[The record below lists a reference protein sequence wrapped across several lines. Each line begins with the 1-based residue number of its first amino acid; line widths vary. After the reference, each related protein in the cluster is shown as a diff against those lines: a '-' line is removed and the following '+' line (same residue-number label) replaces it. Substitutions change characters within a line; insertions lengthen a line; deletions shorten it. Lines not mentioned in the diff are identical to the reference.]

1 MRLTQHTDYSLRV
14 LMYLALNPTKLATI
28 QEVAEKHQVSKN
40 HLMKV
45 VQRLSHGGFITSVR
59 GQGGGMKLQ
68 REAADIAIGEV
79 VQFMEPDFS
88 VVECFRE
95 DNHCVITPACRLK
108 GMFVEA
114 LEQFLLQLNRYSL
127 ADLVKGKTRNE
138 MVKLLHL
145 D

>member
-14 LMYLALNPTKLATI
+14 LMYLALDTTKLVTI
-28 QEVAEKHQVSKN
+28 QEVAAKHQISKN

-45 VQRLSHGGFITSVR
+45 VQRLAHGGFITSVR

-68 REAADIAIGEV
+68 RKATDIAIGEV

-88 VVECFRE
+88 VVECFRA
-95 DNHCVITPACRLK
+95 DNDCVITPACRLR
-108 GMFVEA
+108 GLFAEA
-114 LEQFLLQLNRYSL
+114 LEQFTKQLNRYSL
-127 ADLVKGKTRNE
+127 ADLVKGKARSE
-138 MVKLLHL
+138 MVTLLQL

>member
-14 LMYLALNPTKLATI
+14 LMFLALKPTELATI
-28 QEVAEKHQVSKN
+28 QEVSEKHQISKN

-45 VQRLSHGGFITSVR
+45 VQRLAHGGFITSVR

-68 REAADIAIGEV
+68 REAEQIVIGEV
-79 VQFMEPDFS
+79 VAFMEPDFS
-88 VVECFRE
+88 IVECFRE
-95 DNHCVITPACRLK
+95 DNGCVITTACKLK
-108 GMFVEA
+108 GMFAEA
-114 LEQFLLQLNRYSL
+114 MEQFLAHLNRYTL

>member
-14 LMYLALNPTKLATI
+14 LMYLALNPTKLVTI
-28 QEVAEKHQVSKN
+28 QEVSEKHQISRN

-45 VQRLSHGGFITSVR
+45 VQRLSHGEFITSVR
-59 GQGGGMKLQ
+59 GQGGGMRLQ
-68 REAADIAIGEV
+68 RYAGDIALGDV

-95 DNHCVITPACRLK
+95 ENQCVITPACRLK
-108 GMFVEA
+108 GLLSEA
-114 LEQFLLQLNRYSL
+114 LEQFLAQLNRYSL
-127 ADLVKGKTRNE
+127 EDLVQGKRRDDMLT
-138 MVKLLHL
+138 LFQL

>member
-14 LMYLALNPTKLATI
+14 LMYLALNPTRLATI

-45 VQRLSHGGFITSVR
+45 VQRLVHGGFITSVR

-68 REAADIAIGEV
+68 RDAAEIAIGEV
-79 VQFMEPDFS
+79 VQFMEPDLS
-88 VVECFRE
+88 MVECFRE

-108 GMFVEA
+108 GMFAEA
-114 LEQFLLQLNRYSL
+114 LRQFLLELDRHSL

-138 MVKLLHL
+138 MLTLLQL